1 MPDIGSFESNFARRV
16 SMHLDLKALKNLFWV
31 NLFIKC
37 YKIRAFQNSPYLL
50 FFKIMFDLNS
60 QRVFLAS
67 GHKCRILTNLRTCQP
82 GDISINFRKFWCF
95 LPLRSQ
101 IELEKNAN
109 LMFDQSDLLL
119 FWRKNRRGQIYRVW
133 RSQRSFKTTFP
144 KFCSHDF
151 LIIIN
156 ELFQT
161 F

>member
-1 MPDIGSFESNFARRV
+1 
-16 SMHLDLKALKNLFWV
+16 MHLYLKGLKNLFRV

-50 FFKIMFDLNS
+50 FFKIMFGLNS

-82 GDISINFRKFWCF
+82 GDISIFSKILMFSSAKKSDRTW
-95 LPLRSQ
+95 
-101 IELEKNAN
+101 KNAN

-133 RSQRSFKTTFP
+133 RSQRSFKTTFS
-144 KFCSHDF
+144 KFCFHDF
-151 LIIIN
+151 FIIIN
-156 ELFQT
+156 KLFKT